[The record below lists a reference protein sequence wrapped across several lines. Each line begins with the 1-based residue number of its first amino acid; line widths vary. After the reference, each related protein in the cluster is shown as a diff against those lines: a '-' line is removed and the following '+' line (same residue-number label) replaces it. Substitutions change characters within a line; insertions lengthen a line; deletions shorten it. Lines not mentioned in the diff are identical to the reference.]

1 MKEIFKLFFPSI
13 SSFKS
18 VFNEA
23 ENTSISRERF
33 IDFIKTSG
41 LFMLIINSFIFLF
54 VTNSGGEYIISNLS
68 TTSQT
73 FMTISWFTIGMSLFI
88 FSMGFS
94 NLIAWYSNVGRDGSQ
109 WNYLVD
115 RINAL
120 VGPVLVWIIA
130 ITTTLNILLNQ
141 NMIPDFLTTFE
152 DGVISSVEF
161 SLWPLWMVSIYLV
174 MVMFAPFT
182 IYIHKKY
189 PYLSITTFITL
200 LMLIDFL
207 NFPINFAYIKVLN
220 YLFFWLTIHQIGYF
234 FADGKLQLIKN
245 SIFPIIAIFSYGYLY
260 YQLSINKTFLS
271 FSNYRLSEMNN
282 EDPPT
287 ALSLIHI

>member
-200 LMLIDFL
+200 LILIDFL

-220 YLFFWLTIHQIGYF
+220 YLFSG
-234 FADGKLQLIKN
+234 
-245 SIFPIIAIFSYGYLY
+245 
-260 YQLSINKTFLS
+260 
-271 FSNYRLSEMNN
+271 
-282 EDPPT
+282 
-287 ALSLIHI
+287 